1 MDVKVET
8 ELRDED
14 VFRQGASAPG
24 LRDATFKVATRASDH
39 LITASS
45 MFSRLRAGQDAGHDF
60 EHEGEEGHI
69 YAGEQPQK
77 LSQREEVA
85 KAFPVLLGPYISTK
99 LWLERLEKADFD
111 VFRSELRQREWKLP
125 WRAWWANRKGYF

>member
-1 MDVKVET
+1 MKVET

-24 LRDATFKVATRASDH
+24 LRDAVFKVATRASDH
-39 LITASS
+39 LITAYS
-45 MFSRLRAGQDAGHDF
+45 MFSRLRTGQDAGHDF
-60 EHEGEEGHI
+60 EHDGEEGHV
-69 YAGEQPQK
+69 YAEEQPQK

-85 KAFPVLLGPYISTK
+85 KAFPVLSGPYISTK

-125 WRAWWANRKGYF
+125 WRAWWVNRKGYF